1 MKATTLFDQE
11 FRPKQTEDKV
21 EFEETLNYHDNYYN
35 VVLDARLTLAK
46 YGLVINY
53 SNL

>member
-21 EFEETLNYHDNYYN
+21 EFEKTLNFHDNYYN
-35 VVLDARLTLAK
+35 VVLEARLTLAK
-46 YGLVINY
+46 YGLAINY